1 MMLPCPLQDRP
12 DTCRPPRPARAR
24 PVHSATSTALL
35 PRQSA
40 LLRDLRGQLQSS
52 RTVQHAG
59 LSLTVQALPP
69 AFPSATDTQKTY
81 CGATRPHTSTAE
93 AKSPTLLTGRC

>member
-1 MMLPCPLQDRP
+1 E
-12 DTCRPPRPARAR
+12 
-24 PVHSATSTALL
+24 SG
-35 PRQSA
+35 

-81 CGATRPHTSTAE
+81 CGATRPHTSTGEVKLPIPPTGHCSDSDSAGLLRKPGCAE
-93 AKSPTLLTGRC
+93 SAGGHSAPLPRTDWKEL